1 MHLLWA
7 WQSDQTKHSYNAF
20 NNNNENDYYNNNN
33 NFPPSTKVHTF
44 EAFWGIFLA

>member
-20 NNNNENDYYNNNN
+20 NNKNNN
-33 NFPPSTKVHTF
+33 NFPQGTKVHTF